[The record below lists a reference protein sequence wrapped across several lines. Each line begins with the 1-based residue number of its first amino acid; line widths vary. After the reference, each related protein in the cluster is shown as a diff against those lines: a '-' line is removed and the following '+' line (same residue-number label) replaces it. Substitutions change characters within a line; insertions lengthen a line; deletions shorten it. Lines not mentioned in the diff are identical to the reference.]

1 MCGYKPER
9 NNVRVRNN
17 ANSNNIIT
25 TATAVIPYDIILS
38 DRSAAVGRENQSKN
52 SVKSPSRTGCILL
65 LLLLLSNSAT
75 VLHVCLDG
83 LGPLAIVSPEKS
95 EKTAVEH
102 DDYYT
107 TEKDDVIILL

>member
-1 MCGYKPER
+1 M
-9 NNVRVRNN
+9 RVRNN
-17 ANSNNIIT
+17 ANSNNIT

-38 DRSAAVGRENQSKN
+38 DQPAAVGREQSKN

-65 LLLLLSNSAT
+65 LLSTSAT
-75 VLHVCLDG
+75 VLHVRLDG
-83 LGPLAIVSPEKS
+83 LGPLAIVGPEKS

-102 DDYYT
+102 DNYT